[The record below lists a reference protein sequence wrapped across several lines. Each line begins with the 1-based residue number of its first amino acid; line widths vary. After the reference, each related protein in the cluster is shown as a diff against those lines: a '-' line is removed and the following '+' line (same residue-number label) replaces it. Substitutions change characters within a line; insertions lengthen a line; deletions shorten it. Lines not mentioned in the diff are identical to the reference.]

1 MKTLLKMWSAWKCF
15 EFTHSVDD
23 LEKDT
28 HLHMLKSA
36 IEKVNDYLF
45 SFQIFDSDDVVFIW
59 LAFPSQQRETET
71 ERDVL
76 QNVKVFAKWIYSFK
90 WIKFTRVTYMNT
102 VSTIE
107 NTKKKTKIIKNNRH
121 GNNTLIRL
129 LWNSIFICNI
139 KWANFSTV

>member
-1 MKTLLKMWSAWKCF
+1 M
-15 EFTHSVDD
+15 DD

-76 QNVKVFAKWIYSFK
+76 QNVKVFAK
-90 WIKFTRVTYMNT
+90 
-102 VSTIE
+102 
-107 NTKKKTKIIKNNRH
+107 
-121 GNNTLIRL
+121 
-129 LWNSIFICNI
+129 
-139 KWANFSTV
+139 